1 MKKNSKVYELAKIN
15 NEKIASLPKA
25 IYSFNDILL
34 KIPMTFYRAKKKCS
48 LLQRE
53 AQRLH
58 HWQAKPPRRQHSS
71 WTDYTPEPQD
81 NRQGVCH

>member
-48 LLQRE
+48 LLQTE
-53 AQRLH
+53 AQRLPGLITLQSH
-58 HWQAKPPRRQHSS
+58 RT
-71 WTDYTPEPQD
+71 TDRVCATSMEVNMYTDSE
-81 NRQGVCH
+81 H